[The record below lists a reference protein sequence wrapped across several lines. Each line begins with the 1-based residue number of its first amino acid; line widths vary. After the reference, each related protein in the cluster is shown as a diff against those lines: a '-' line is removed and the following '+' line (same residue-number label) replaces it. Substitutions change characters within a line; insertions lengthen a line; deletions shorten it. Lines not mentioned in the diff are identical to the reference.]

1 MGKQGGQARGP
12 RSRKSSGSPAE
23 VRAAALRLLAY
34 RARSRQELIERL
46 SRKGFSSSD
55 IDTTISSLEKS
66 GLVDD
71 EKLAPELLRIASE
84 RKLLGR
90 TGIAVFMKKRGLD
103 SRLIEESLM
112 SHSSE
117 SELRSA
123 RALIEKKLRTMDRF
137 SDDQKRKRLW
147 SMLRRRG
154 FSHDVIRKALPGSI

>member
-1 MGKQGGQARGP
+1 
-12 RSRKSSGSPAE
+12 
-23 VRAAALRLLAY
+23 
-34 RARSRQELIERL
+34 LIERL

-154 FSHDVIRKALPGSI
+154 FSHDVIRQALPGSI

>member
-1 MGKQGGQARGP
+1 
-12 RSRKSSGSPAE
+12 
-23 VRAAALRLLAY
+23 
-34 RARSRQELIERL
+34 LIERL
-46 SRKGFSSSD
+46 SQKGFSSSD
-55 IDTTISSLEKS
+55 IDTTITSLEKS